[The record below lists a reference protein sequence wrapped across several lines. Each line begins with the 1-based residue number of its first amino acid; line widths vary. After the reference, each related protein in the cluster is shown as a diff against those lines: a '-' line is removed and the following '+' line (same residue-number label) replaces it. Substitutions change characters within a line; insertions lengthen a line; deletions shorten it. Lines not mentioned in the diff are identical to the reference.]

1 MRIASL
7 GILAYGH
14 FTDRRLEFSP
24 SPLDFHLV
32 YGPNEAGKTTALE
45 ALRDLLFGIGGQTK
59 YGGFVHSYTE
69 MRVGGVL
76 ESDGTLLEVTR
87 RKGNKNTLLDSEG
100 KPCDESVLSAVLGG
114 VDRERFRRMYALTHE
129 DLVEGGQE
137 IVQGE
142 GDVGRTLFAAGEGG
156 VHLSRAL
163 AETRE
168 RAETLFTARAQV
180 KPLNEALKRAAD
192 LGGEIRGC
200 RLKGQD
206 WLSARTDLEEA
217 RVEETTLRQ
226 RAGELRS
233 EQTRLVRLRQ
243 TIPLLGRRREL
254 HQALEQLGNV
264 VALPEDFEARLADA
278 AGRRDAAQRAIGA
291 TRARAAQTA
300 SDIEGIELPEAL
312 LQREGE
318 LEALSERAGSHRKA
332 WEDRTKLLAEQRTLE
347 ADIRELLSQLPGAP
361 DAEGAARLLPDAA
374 IRATL
379 VRLSGDRGRL
389 DDQMQKAAR
398 ELADCQEQIG
408 RLQGDLE
415 RAPARRDPADL
426 RLPVTRARRLG
437 DPEAELRRLELELQK
452 QDTLVTQQL
461 GSLGLEG
468 SSACTAAAM
477 AVPLAATVEDYR
489 RRGDGL
495 AARADEL
502 AKELNHNLRALED
515 RHQDIRRLETEGVV
529 PLETDLAE
537 ARELRD
543 RGWALLKQH
552 YILGDPQDLTAYAPD
567 GDAAGVYEGT
577 VRDADAVSDV
587 MRRESERVGH
597 RAALQAGIQAIEERI
612 ARVQGEQ
619 EALDGELGAFE
630 ADWRGRW
637 EGVPVA
643 VLSPAEMLQ
652 WLTALETLRQ
662 SVQRREGM
670 AAELEDRRRLVERER
685 LALVGALRKI
695 GETIGEPPPPL
706 SDVLERAEEVL
717 TGVQEGNDRLERLTE
732 RLEELNTQRERRAA
746 DLEQVTQR
754 LAQWEADWRRAV
766 ASLAL
771 GDAPPVEQV
780 TVVLNVLQQFSE
792 KQAKVDAV
800 VKRVAGIDKDAEE
813 FSLEVGELVGLLAP
827 DCGKLTPEDAVREL
841 HKRLK
846 KAVAASARL
855 EGLLQQD
862 REEQEALRDQGE
874 RLREALADL
883 GDLARLAGCPV
894 PELRAAWE
902 RHRQRE
908 ALLSTLGDVEGGL
921 ETVGEGKALAELAQE
936 AEGADTDAVKA
947 DLEAL
952 GVELEELEKTATAQT
967 ERVGGLRQAFNA
979 MDGSRAAADLAE
991 QRQRTLAQVR
1001 EMAEEYLALQV
1012 ARHWLDKA
1020 METYRAEN
1028 QTPVLAR
1035 AGDIL
1040 SNITL
1045 GAFQGLKLDFGDAD
1059 RPLLVG
1065 ERPDG
1070 RTVGVEGMSD
1080 GTCDQLFLALR
1091 LAAIRQA
1098 PPLPFVAD
1106 DILIRFD
1113 DDRAKA
1119 TLEELGRLAAETQVI
1134 FFTHHR
1140 RLKELADSALGEAC
1154 YGYHELYRP

>member
-14 FTDRRLEFSP
+14 FTDRRLEFSR
-24 SPLDFHLV
+24 SPLDFHLI

-59 YGGFVHSYTE
+59 YGGFLHSYTD

-76 ESDGTLLEVTR
+76 ESDGTRLEVTR

-114 VDRERFRRMYALTHE
+114 VDRERFRRMHALTHE

-156 VHLSRAL
+156 VHLSRVL

-168 RAETLFTARAQV
+168 RAEALFTARAQV

-192 LGGEIRGC
+192 LAGEIRGC

-206 WLSARTDLEEA
+206 WLSARTELEEA
-217 RVEETTLRQ
+217 RGEERALRQ

-233 EQTRLVRLRQ
+233 EQARLVRLRQ
-243 TIPLLGRRREL
+243 TMPLLGRRREL
-254 HQALEQLGNV
+254 HRALGELENV
-264 VALPEDFEARLADA
+264 VALPEDFEEKLADA
-278 AGRRDAAQRAIGA
+278 AGRREAAQRDIEA
-291 TRARAAQTA
+291 TRARAAQA
-300 SDIEGIELPEAL
+300 AADIEGIELPEAL

-332 WEDRTKLLAEQRTLE
+332 REDRTKLLAEQRTLE
-347 ADIRELLSQLPGAP
+347 ADIQELLSQLPGDL
-361 DAEGAARLLPDAA
+361 DAEAAGRLLPDAA
-374 IRATL
+374 VRATL
-379 VRLSGDRGRL
+379 VRLSGDRGLL

-398 ELADCQEQIG
+398 ELSDCDEQL
-408 RLQGDLE
+408 RKLQGDLE

-426 RLPVTRARRLG
+426 RLPVTHARRLG
-437 DPEAELRRLELELQK
+437 DPEAELRKLELELQK
-452 QDTLVTQQL
+452 QDALVTRQL
-461 GSLGLEG
+461 GGLGLGE
-468 SSACTAAAM
+468 SCACTAAAM
-477 AVPLAATVEDYR
+477 AVPLVATVEDYR
-489 RRGDGL
+489 KRGDGL
-495 AARADEL
+495 AATADEL
-502 AKELNHNLRALED
+502 AKDLNHNLRALDD
-515 RHQDIRRLETEGVV
+515 RRQDIRRLETEGAV

-543 RGWALLKQH
+543 HGWALLKQH
-552 YILGDPQDLTAYAPD
+552 YIFGDPQDLAAYAPD
-567 GDAAGVYEGT
+567 GDAAGAYEGT

-597 RAALQAGIQAIEERI
+597 RAALQADIQDIEERI

-619 EALDGELGAFE
+619 DALEGELRAFE
-630 ADWRGRW
+630 ADWQGRW

-643 VLSPAEMLQ
+643 VLSPTEMLQ
-652 WLTALETLRQ
+652 WLAALETLRQ
-662 SVQRREGM
+662 SVERREDM
-670 AAELEDRRRLVERER
+670 AAELADKRRLVERER
-685 LALVGALRKI
+685 LALVEALRKM
-695 GETIGEPPPPL
+695 GQTVEEPPPSL
-706 SDVLERAEEVL
+706 SDVLERAEDVL
-717 TGVQEGNDRLERLTE
+717 TGVVEGNDRLDRLSE
-732 RLEELNTQRERRAA
+732 RLEELNTERRRRAA
-746 DLEQVTQR
+746 DLEQVTER

-780 TVVLNVLQQFSE
+780 TAVLNILQQFSD
-792 KQAKVDAV
+792 KQGKVDAV

-827 DCGKLTPEDAVREL
+827 DCGELTPEDAVREL
-841 HKRLK
+841 HRRLK

-855 EGLLQQD
+855 DGLLQQE
-862 REEQEALRDQGE
+862 REEQEALREHSDC
-874 RLREALADL
+874 LREALADL
-883 GDLARLAGCPV
+883 DDLARLAGCPV
-894 PELRAAWE
+894 SELRAAWDRHQE
-902 RHRQRE
+902 RVDVLRKLDE
-908 ALLSTLGDVEGGL
+908 AEEGL
-921 ETVGEGKALAELAQE
+921 ATVGEGKPLAELKQE
-936 AEGADTDAVKA
+936 AAGADTDAVHA
-947 DLEAL
+947 RLEAL
-952 GVELEELEKTATAQT
+952 GAELEKLDAQATAQT
-967 ERVGGLRQAFNA
+967 ERVGGLQQAFNA

-1020 METYRAEN
+1020 MEAYRAEN

-1140 RLKELADSALGEAC
+1140 RLKELADSALGEGC